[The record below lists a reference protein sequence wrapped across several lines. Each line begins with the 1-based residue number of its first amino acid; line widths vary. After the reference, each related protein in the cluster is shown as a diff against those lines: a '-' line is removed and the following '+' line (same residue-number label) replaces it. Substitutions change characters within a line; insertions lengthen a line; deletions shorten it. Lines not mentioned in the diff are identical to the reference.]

1 VEQVIL
7 LNMQEMFSKM
17 SMEGRM
23 TVCNLSIEM
32 GARGGMI
39 APDQNDFH
47 EECMLKRNKQ
57 LNIGKH

>member
-1 VEQVIL
+1 
-7 LNMQEMFSKM
+7 MQEMFSKT

-39 APDQNDFH
+39 APDQKTFDFL
-47 EECMLKRNKQ
+47 EGRLYAPRR
-57 LNIGKH
+57 